1 MNSQLLILYKQY
13 EIFLI
18 EAMRGHMKRRSSC
31 LIETRSPGLEKLH
44 SIRRIILTNI
54 FLQIQL
60 LIHMG
65 WEKQR
70 SLILKLNESNESEI
84 NFNQEVKSINF
95 LKFNLDINSIDQL
108 LMDMDKMMMI
118 ASIRFKRTDEPNLE
132 HEFHQ

>member
-1 MNSQLLILYKQY
+1 M
-13 EIFLI
+13 
-18 EAMRGHMKRRSSC
+18 A
-31 LIETRSPGLEKLH
+31 
-44 SIRRIILTNI
+44 
-54 FLQIQL
+54 
-60 LIHMG
+60 

-118 ASIRFKRTDEPNLE
+118 ASMRFKRTDEHNLE